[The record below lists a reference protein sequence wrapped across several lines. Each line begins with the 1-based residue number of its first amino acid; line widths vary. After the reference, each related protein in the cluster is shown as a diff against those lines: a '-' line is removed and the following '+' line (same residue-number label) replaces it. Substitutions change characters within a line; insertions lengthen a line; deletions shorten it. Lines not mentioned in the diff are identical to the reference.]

1 MELNDKFHNIDKLT
15 RSQETKAH
23 YITVQSAIEYEK
35 EKNIYMVNQNATL
48 SLLRLNRGLEFIKKF
63 LENIF
68 HNQDNKKKSYELAS
82 KAYEDTLS
90 FRHYFVVRRLVA
102 AGTYQFYIFCL
113 IFTYNLK

>member
-1 MELNDKFHNIDKLT
+1 MELNDKFHNIEKLT
-15 RSQETKAH
+15 RSQETKAF
-23 YITVQSAIEYEK
+23 YTTIQSSIEYEK

-63 LENIF
+63 LENLYQ
-68 HNQDNKKKSYELAS
+68 NQDNKKKTYELAS

-102 AGTYQFYIFCL
+102 AGKKMFF
-113 IFTYNLK
+113 F